1 MMTCACAVASGSI
14 SPGTHEPASV
24 SKVVLEGCAGG
35 GIKGGDREDCGLVG
49 WTAQARWAAFLA
61 DGTQQILTTWKD
73 IKRKVNLLVILLHKT
88 VKREFLSKYCEYYFK
103 K

>member
-61 DGTQQILTTWKD
+61 DGTQQKCKLACVFSSKC
-73 IKRKVNLLVILLHKT
+73 
-88 VKREFLSKYCEYYFK
+88 SKYK
-103 K
+103 R